1 MGNSLLPDPKSL
13 HLDNIIATGE
23 IITIIVSAM
32 SPQVA
37 CPCCRQHSRRVHSRY
52 TRTLADL
59 PWQGIAV
66 QFRLTARKFFCQNG
80 ECARRVFTEPLPLV
94 VRRYGRKTVR
104 LAEALRELAYLV
116 GGEAAARI
124 VRAFGLAVSTDTLL
138 RHLRRTPV
146 FSAPTPRVL
155 GVDDFAFRRGRR
167 YGTILVDLERHCP
180 IDLLPDREPETF
192 AAWLTEHPGVAV
204 ISRDRGNAYIEGAT
218 KGAPDAVQV
227 ADRWHLIK
235 NLGDALER
243 LFTRNHRLLR
253 ESARAEQQ
261 SRQVEPPGRASHPPP
276 LRQQQHQRARREKRL
291 ARFTEVKR
299 LLAEGLS
306 QRAVARRTGLA
317 RKTVCRI
324 AQCESL
330 PDIVVPESRR
340 RSRIDRFV
348 PYIKERW
355 KDGYSNATLL
365 HREIVAQGFM
375 GSVNIVQR
383 LVQPWRD
390 KRYGRAGPVPA
401 TAPSP
406 RRAAW
411 LLTGGE
417 DARPSEEERAFPK
430 RLLEKCPA
438 LVEAQEMA
446 LSFTQMLGER
456 NATAFPAWLERA
468 SGCHWSELRGFA
480 RSLRQD
486 RKAVEAALS
495 LSWSNG
501 QVEGQVNR
509 LKFIKRQMYG
519 RAGFDLLKARVLPL
533 QKAA

>member
-1 MGNSLLPDPKSL
+1 MGNSLLPDPKIL
-13 HLDNIIATGE
+13 HLESIIATGE
-23 IITIIVSAM
+23 TITIAVM
-32 SPQVA
+32 TTQPQAV
-37 CPCCRQHSRRVHSRY
+37 CPCCDQFSRRVHSRY
-52 TRTLADL
+52 TRTITDL

-66 QFRLTARKFFCQNG
+66 RFRLTTRKFFCQNSQ
-80 ECARRVFTEPLPLV
+80 CDRRIFTEPLPLV
-94 VRRYGRKTVR
+94 VRRYARKTVR
-104 LAEALRELAYLV
+104 LADALRELTYLV
-116 GGEAAARI
+116 GGEAASRI
-124 VRAFGLAVSTDTLL
+124 AAAFGLHISSDTLL
-138 RHLRRTPV
+138 RHLKRAPLAA
-146 FSAPTPRVL
+146 APTPHVL
-155 GVDDFAFRRGRR
+155 GVDDFAFRKGRR

-180 IDLLPDREPETF
+180 VDLLPNREPETF
-192 AAWLTEHPGVAV
+192 AAWLKEHPGVAV

-218 KGAPDAVQV
+218 TGAPNAVQV

-243 LFTRNHRLLR
+243 LFTRSHRLLR
-253 ESARAEQQ
+253 EIARQEQQ
-261 SRQVEPPGRASHPPP
+261 ARQVEPPNRVSHPPP
-276 LRQQQHQRARREKRL
+276 LKQQQHQQARREKQL
-291 ARFTEVKR
+291 ARFAEVKR
-299 LLAEGLS
+299 LLSEELS

-317 RKTVCRI
+317 RKTVRRI

-365 HREIVAQGFM
+365 HREIVAQGFT

-390 KRYGRAGPVPA
+390 KRYGRAGPVPV

-417 DARPSEEERAFPK
+417 DARPSQEERAFMK
-430 RLLEKCPA
+430 RLLDNNPT
-438 LVEAQEMA
+438 LVETQAIARSFAQMIR
-446 LSFTQMLGER
+446 ER
-456 NATAFPAWLERA
+456 NVDAFPMWLERVN
-468 SGCHWSELRGFA
+468 GCISPELKGFA
-480 RSLRQD
+480 RSLQQD
-486 RKAVEAALS
+486 RKAAEAALS

-509 LKFIKRQMYG
+509 LKFLKRQMYG

-533 QKAA
+533 QKVA